1 MLMKKTDQLKSTI
14 VTVSILGGVVTLGS
28 LGYIMMFGNKKK
40 KRAKVVSKNEKEIP
54 ETSVEPSRQ
63 ENMNDVDPKLLNS
76 LKEVKDVNE
85 VMKAVSITLLK
96 SDITTREDF
105 LKEFVRLMWKI
116 TINPKWF
123 DYIPK
128 EINGLEELLKKN
140 NLYEKYKEKVMVISN
155 CSCNVVRLRKGSK
168 IARLEQPIRFR
179 KVNDYTKNWKRN
191 NNRIHNLKERREK
204 MEGKRSGIRQ

>member
-1 MLMKKTDQLKSTI
+1 MLMKKIGQLKSTI

-40 KRAKVVSKNEKEIP
+40 KRVVVGKEEKEIP

-76 LKEVKDVNE
+76 LKEIKDVNE
-85 VMKAVSITLLK
+85 VMKAVLITLVE
-96 SDITTREDF
+96 SDITSRNDF

-128 EINGLEELLKKN
+128 EIDGLEEILKKN

-155 CSCNVVRLRKGSK
+155 CSCNVRLHKGSK

-179 KVNDYTKNWKRN
+179 KINNYTKNWKRN
-191 NNRIHNLKERREK
+191 NNRVHNLKERREK
-204 MEGKRSGIRQ
+204 MESKRSGI